1 MVNGYHTIFRT
12 PALCVFLMGVAF
24 WPSFSFAAE
33 KENEKPKIVSLDFCS
48 DQFVLYLADKEQ
60 IIAVSKAAED
70 IYSFYRERAI
80 GIPKINST
88 IEEVIML
95 NPDVVVQTYSSA
107 AHMGEMTERTGI
119 SLITTQFGSD
129 PDTVYKNMSMVGK
142 SIGQEGRALEFNQNY
157 ERRLKEIKNKPQNK
171 LKIAYITPSGTTAG
185 IGTSVDDIIK
195 LAGFESYAEAHG
207 FSGWLSLPVES
218 FVMDPPDIFITG
230 YFEEGA
236 VTQSSWSLARH
247 DYLFKMME
255 TIPTIHI
262 PSSYMSCN
270 GLFIVDAA
278 ERIRAD
284 AVGKGILSNESGAI
298 K

>member
-1 MVNGYHTIFRT
+1 MIKGERIFRT
-12 PALCVFLMGVAF
+12 SVICAFLIGMAF
-24 WPSFSFAAE
+24 WPSFSISAE
-33 KENEKPKIVSLDFCS
+33 IKDEKPNIVSLDFCS

-60 IIAVSKAAED
+60 ITAISKAAED

-80 GIPKINST
+80 GIPKTSST

-95 NPDVVVQTYSSA
+95 NPDIVVQAYSSA
-107 AHMGEMTERTGI
+107 AHMDEMTERTGG

-142 SIGQEGRALEFNQNY
+142 SIGQEDRAIEFNQNY
-157 ERRLKEIKNKPQNK
+157 KRRLKEIKNKPRSE

-185 IGTSVDDIIK
+185 VGTSVDDIIK
-195 LAGFESYAEAHG
+195 LAGFKSYAEAHG
-207 FSGWLSLPVES
+207 LNGWLSLPVENL
-218 FVMDPPDIFITG
+218 VMDPPDIFITG

-247 DYLFKMME
+247 DYLFKMMK
-255 TIPTIHI
+255 TIPTINI

-278 ERIRAD
+278 ERIRID
-284 AVGKGILSNESGAI
+284 AAEKGILSNVREVR